1 MATSLQNPSER
12 RGRGIDTSRY
22 PALHSHF
29 SQEKID
35 RLFDDDLSAGRSVT
49 GVLIAV
55 ITAGLI
61 LAIGST
67 IAVLA
72 WYV

>member
-12 RGRGIDTSRY
+12 RNHGIDTSRY
-22 PALHSHF
+22 PELRSHF
-29 SQEKID
+29 SQEQID
-35 RLFDDDLSAGRSVT
+35 RLFDDDISAGRSVT

>member
-22 PALHSHF
+22 PNLCSHF
-29 SQEKID
+29 SQEQID